1 MSRVCQLTLADAY
14 VLNMR
19 IAVGGIEH
27 ETNTY
32 ATDSM
37 GVTGIDDFAIS
48 RGEQIFRHRGK
59 RTMLGGL
66 LAGAD
71 EAGHELVPTLWASAG
86 PSGIVD
92 RADYETLRDALVEQL
107 RAAGP
112 VDAVALTMHGAGVVD
127 GIDDLE
133 ADLAAAVRN
142 VIGGDVPLVVPLDLH
157 GNITTEMGERIDLM
171 LGVHEYPHTD
181 SFERGIE
188 CIEALDKLVGGA
200 WRPTTFVQHVP
211 IMLPPSTT
219 DAGFPAAAFRDR
231 CRGAEV
237 EDEVLDVTFF
247 HGFPFTDVP
256 ATGCS
261 IVVTTNNDRVA
272 AERLAGELAAELW
285 ASRHDF
291 LVESVPPAT
300 AVEVADRIATERGG
314 PVVIND
320 TSDNPGGGTPGDGT
334 HLLRA
339 LIDAA
344 PDGACFG
351 FIVDP
356 VVAEQARAAGP
367 GATIEVQLGARHG
380 ELHGDPIVAS
390 AYVKTL
396 SDGRFKHTNPMIA
409 GVTADLGP
417 SCRLQIGGRGGLDV
431 IVTSARH
438 QTFDP
443 EVFTLHGI
451 DVTSMRIVG
460 LKGSQHF
467 RAGFRDLATEIVTA
481 DSPGLTTLDVTVFAH
496 ERAPGPVWPHD
507 PELSW
512 SPLWRG
518 RPGSPETDARV
529 R

>member
-1 MSRVCQLTLADAY
+1 MADVY
-14 VLNMR
+14 RHGMR

-32 ATDSM
+32 ATESM
-37 GVTGIDDFAIS
+37 GVTGIDHFTIS
-48 RGEQIFRHRGK
+48 RGEQIFRHLGT
-59 RTMLGGL
+59 RTMLGGFL
-66 LAGAD
+66 QAGAD
-71 EAGHELVPTLWASAG
+71 ADHELVPTLWAWAG

-92 RADYETLRDALVEQL
+92 RTSYETLRDDLVERL
-107 RAAGP
+107 RSAGR

-127 GIDDLE
+127 EIDDLE
-133 ADLAAAVRN
+133 GDLAAAVRD
-142 VIGGDVPLVVPLDLH
+142 VVGDDVPLVVPLDLH

-181 SFERGIE
+181 SFERGVE
-188 CIEALDKLVGGA
+188 CIEALSKLVA
-200 WRPTTFVQHVP
+200 REWRPTTFVQHVP

-219 DAGFPAAAFRDR
+219 DAGFPAGAFRDR
-231 CRGAEV
+231 CLGAEV

-261 IVVTTNNDRVA
+261 IVVTTNDDAVE

-285 ASRHDF
+285 ASRRDF
-291 LVESVPPAT
+291 LIESVPPST
-300 AVEVADRIATERGG
+300 AVDVADRIATERGG

-320 TSDNPGGGTPGDGT
+320 TADNPGGGTPGDGT

-344 PDGACFG
+344 PDDACFG

-356 VVAEQARAAGP
+356 VVAEQARVAGA
-367 GATIEVQLGARHG
+367 GATIDVALGGRHG
-380 ELHGDPIVAS
+380 DLHGDPIVAS

-396 SDGRFKHTNPMIA
+396 SDGRFVHTNPMIA
-409 GVTADLGP
+409 GVPTDLGS
-417 SCRLQIGGRGGLDV
+417 SCRLQLGAEGGLDV
-431 IVTSARH
+431 IVTSTRH
-438 QTFDP
+438 QTFDQ
-443 EVFTLHGI
+443 EVFLLHGI
-451 DVTSMRIVG
+451 DVRSKRIVG

-496 ERAPGPVWPHD
+496 DRAPGAVWPHD
-507 PELSW
+507 PDLSW
-512 SPLWRG
+512 SPR
-518 RPGSPETDARV
+518 
-529 R
+529 